1 MSRKVSVDSVG
12 DASADDIL
20 RFLYD
25 LTFRQQT
32 VWGWVAAAAFAIIPL
47 WLAIVCLFEGN
58 VVGGIALI
66 VMAGIIPGIRYFLQH
81 RSWFPMPRKQEI
93 PANDG

>member
-58 VVGGIALI
+58 VVGGIVLVA
-66 VMAGIIPGIRYFLQH
+66 MAGVIPGIRYFLLH
-81 RSWFPMPRKQEI
+81 RNGFPNLQKQEI